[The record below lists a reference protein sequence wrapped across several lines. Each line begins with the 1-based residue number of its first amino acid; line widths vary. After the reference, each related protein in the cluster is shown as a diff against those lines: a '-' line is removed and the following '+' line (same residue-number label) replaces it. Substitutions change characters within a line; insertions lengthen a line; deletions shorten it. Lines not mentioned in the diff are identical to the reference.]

1 MISRPTMICVLKEN
15 TCTKGLTHMNKKQM
29 WKIIEEK
36 GLTDKAFELEKNHK
50 RKRIRRSIEVVD
62 LETNEK
68 MFFQKVADAVEYY
81 NKSFVFFMYNNGKEW
96 ENKKIK
102 VIDH

>member
-1 MISRPTMICVLKEN
+1 MIYVLKEN
-15 TCTKGLTHMNKKQM
+15 TRGLTHMNKKQL

-50 RKRIRRSIEVVD
+50 RKRVRRSIEVVD

-68 MFFQKVADAVEYY
+68 MFFQKVADAAEYY
-81 NKSFVFFMYNNGKEW
+81 NKSYVFSYTTMEKSG
-96 ENKKIK
+96 KIK
-102 VIDH
+102 KLKWLTISHFQKE

>member
-1 MISRPTMICVLKEN
+1 MICVLKEN
-15 TCTKGLTHMNKKQM
+15 AKGLTHMNKKQL
-29 WKIIEEK
+29 WKIIDEK

-50 RKRIRRSIEVVD
+50 RKRIRRLIEVVD

-68 MFFQKVADAVEYY
+68 MFFEKVADAAKYY
-81 NKSFVFFMYNNGKEW
+81 KKGYVFFIYNNGKEW

-102 VIDH
+102 LIDH

>member
-15 TCTKGLTHMNKKQM
+15 TKGLTHMNKKQL
-29 WKIIEEK
+29 WKIIEGK

-50 RKRIRRSIEVVD
+50 RIRIRRSIEVVD

-68 MFFQKVADAVEYY
+68 
-81 NKSFVFFMYNNGKEW
+81 
-96 ENKKIK
+96 KISSK
-102 VIDH
+102 T

>member
-1 MISRPTMICVLKEN
+1 
-15 TCTKGLTHMNKKQM
+15 M

-50 RKRIRRSIEVVD
+50 RKRIRRSIVVFD

-68 MFFQKVADAVEYY
+68 MFFQKVADAVEYC
-81 NKSFVFFMYNNGKEW
+81 NKSYVFFIYNNGKEW
-96 ENKKIK
+96 ENKKMK

>member
-15 TCTKGLTHMNKKQM
+15 TKGLTHMNKKQL
-29 WKIIEEK
+29 WKIIEGK

-50 RKRIRRSIEVVD
+50 RIRIRRSIEVVD

-68 MFFQKVADAVEYY
+68 MFFQKVADAAEYY
-81 NKSFVFFMYNNGKEW
+81 NKSYVFFIYNKGKEW
-96 ENKKIK
+96 KNKKIN
-102 VIDH
+102 VID

>member
-1 MISRPTMICVLKEN
+1 MISRPTMICALKEN
-15 TCTKGLTHMNKKQM
+15 TKGLTHMNKKQL

-36 GLTDKAFELEKNHK
+36 GLTDKTFELEKNHK

-68 MFFQKVADAVEYY
+68 MFFEKVADAAKYY
-81 NKSFVFFMYNNGKEW
+81 NKGYVFFHGKEW

>member
-1 MISRPTMICVLKEN
+1 MNISRPTMISVLKEN
-15 TCTKGLTHMNKKQM
+15 TKGLTHMNKKQM

-50 RKRIRRSIEVVD
+50 RKRIRRSIVVVD

-68 MFFQKVADAVEYY
+68 MFFQRVADAEEYC
-81 NKSFVFFMYNNGKEW
+81 NKSYVFSYTTMEKSGKT
-96 ENKKIK
+96 KKLM
-102 VIDH
+102 